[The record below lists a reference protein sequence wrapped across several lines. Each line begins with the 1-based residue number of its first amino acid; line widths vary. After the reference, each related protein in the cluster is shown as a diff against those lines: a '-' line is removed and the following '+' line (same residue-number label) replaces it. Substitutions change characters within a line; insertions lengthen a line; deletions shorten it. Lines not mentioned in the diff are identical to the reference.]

1 MLGEVGKG
9 LVFLGLVL
17 LVLGLVLTLMPG
29 VRIGRLPGDIV
40 VRRESFSL
48 YLPITTSILLSLV
61 LSLLFWVLSSLRR

>member
-1 MLGEVGKG
+1 MLGEIGKG

-17 LVLGLVLTLMPG
+17 VSLGLVLTLMPA

-40 VRRESFSL
+40 VRMKNLSL
-48 YLPITTSILLSLV
+48 YLPITTCILLSFV

>member
-9 LVFLGLVL
+9 LIFLGLVL

-40 VRRESFSL
+40 VRRESWSL
-48 YLPITTSILLSLV
+48 YIPITTSILLSFV
-61 LSLLFWVLSSLRR
+61 LSLLFWVLSALRR